1 MQNLETEE
9 IVPGFQPLK
18 PYKKS
23 ESKPIIPNLN
33 KNRSAI
39 VPNA

>member
-9 IVPGFQPLK
+9 IVHGFQPLK

-23 ESKPIIPNLN
+23 ESKRTTPNLN
-33 KNRSAI
+33 RNRSAI